1 MNNPFYKS
9 NYADAE
15 KRKNQP
21 DRRKKHEATTVLE
34 IKVRNCIYDRL
45 SSIAQ
50 KVDPKATVEDV
61 AQAMIEW
68 HVIAYECRGKQTR
81 KE

>member
-1 MNNPFYKS
+1 MV
-9 NYADAE
+9 E

-34 IKVRNCIYDRL
+34 IKVRNYIYDRL
-45 SSIAQ
+45 SNIAQ
-50 KVDPKATVEDV
+50 KVGPKATVEDV

-68 HVIAYECRGKQTR
+68 HVDENRQRRNELWLKNESQKPRY
-81 KE
+81 